1 MSLQKVIFLTDQGE
15 SLEIPLRN
23 PQNGLYIDDITG
35 LGPVKAEITS
45 STFGNV
51 DGEQYQASR
60 RGKRNIVVKLGFAP
74 DYLTTTVYSLR
85 QYLYSLFMPKSQ
97 INLRFFLS
105 EGLVLYITG
114 IIEDFDA
121 PIFTQEPTATLS
133 ILCFDPDFSTS
144 KRIVGGN
151 TLHPLSSNNES
162 SCEINYDGSSP
173 TGFLYQ
179 QIFSSDVPVNLS
191 LTVSNNVAGT
201 SSINIENYEFE
212 ETDELQISTIPGSKG
227 VWVVRDSVRE
237 SILYNVEVD
246 SVYSALY
253 YGINTFRVVTNLEEY
268 YAIPFVVTYLTKY
281 GGL

>member
-1 MSLQKVIFLTDQGE
+1 MSLQKVIFLTDRGE
-15 SLEIPLRN
+15 SLEVPLRN

-35 LGPVKAEITS
+35 LDPVKAEITS

-85 QYLYSLFMPKSQ
+85 QHLYSLFMPKSQ

-144 KRIVGGN
+144 TRIVGGN
-151 TLHPLSSNNES
+151 TLHPLSSNDES
-162 SCEINYDGSSP
+162 SCEINYVGSSP
-173 TGFLYQ
+173 TGFLYR
-179 QIFSSDVPVNLS
+179 QIFSSVVPVNLT
-191 LTVSNNVAGT
+191 LTVSNNVAGA

-212 ETDELQISTIPGSKG
+212 ETDELQISTIPGSRG
-227 VWVVRDSVRE
+227 VWVVRNSVRE
-237 SILYNVEVD
+237 SILDNVDIE
-246 SVYSALY
+246 SVYSAWY
-253 YGINTFRVVTNLEEY
+253 YGINKFRVVTNLEEY